1 MNNALLRLYVK
12 MQNLMNQDEGQDLVE
27 YALVITIL
35 SVGCVAALGTLAT
48 SVKAVFTAI
57 EGSL

>member
-1 MNNALLRLYVK
+1 MNCTLVRFFLNLRALCAA
-12 MQNLMNQDEGQDLVE
+12 DEGQDLVE

-48 SVKAVFTAI
+48 SVQAVFTAI
-57 EGSL
+57 EGSI